1 MYFNFVPDFRFPT
14 SIYLC
19 QMQNPLDV
27 LIIGAGPIGMACG
40 IEASK
45 RKLSYQIVEKG
56 LLVNSIYHYP
66 LNMTFFSTSEKLE
79 IGGVPF
85 VSHNAKPTRAE
96 AIEYYRRVAMKFEL
110 EINLYEQVS
119 EIKKDNGHF
128 KIRTGKQSYQAKNVV
143 MATGFYDEENKLN
156 VPGEDLPKV
165 RHYYDDPHP
174 YFRQK
179 VLVIGARNSAV
190 DAALETWRK
199 GAEAVTMLIREGE
212 ISERVKYWAK
222 PDIENR
228 IKEGSIRAL
237 FGAEVKEILEK
248 EVVFTQNGQEH
259 RLENDFVLALTG
271 YRPNFSMLQSV
282 GVELD
287 ENNAMIPSYNE
298 KTMESNVQGIYLAGV
313 VCGGLETQKWFIENS
328 RVHAEMIMK
337 AIARS

>member
-1 MYFNFVPDFRFPT
+1 
-14 SIYLC
+14 
-19 QMQNPLDV
+19 MQDMLDV
-27 LIIGAGPIGMACG
+27 FIIGAGPIGMACG
-40 IEASK
+40 IEANK
-45 RKLSYQIVEKG
+45 RKLNYQIVEKG
-56 LLVNSIYHYP
+56 YLVNSIYHYP

-110 EINLYEQVS
+110 EINLYEEVIS
-119 EIKKDNGHF
+119 ITKVDDHF
-128 KIRTGKQSYQAKNVV
+128 KIKTSKKDYSAKNVV

-156 VPGEDLPKV
+156 VPGEELPKV

-179 VLVIGARNSAV
+179 LVIVGARNSAV

-199 GAEAVTMLIREGE
+199 GAHEVTMLIREGE

-228 IKEGSIRAL
+228 IKEGSIRAN
-237 FGAEVKEILEK
+237 FNSEITEITEQ
-248 EVVFTQNGQEH
+248 EVVYTKAGKKY
-259 RLENDFVLALTG
+259 RIDNDFVLALTG
-271 YRPNFSMLQSV
+271 YRPDFSMLQSV
-282 GVELD
+282 GVKLD
-287 ENNAMIPSYNE
+287 DKNAMVPSYNTQ
-298 KTMESNVQGIYLAGV
+298 TMESNVPGFYLAGV
-313 VCGGLETQKWFIENS
+313 VCGGLETHKWFIENS

-337 AIARS
+337 AIACN